1 MYKKHI
7 VLIIISIIVPA
18 LQICAQTIN
27 TEAKASTGD
36 TLSIENVELMNIE
49 LPPLQKLLETAINAP
64 TVEMYRALKKENEG
78 RLSLIK
84 NEWMN
89 HVRGVLNYSYGSMGS
104 MTETSASGQST
115 YFQYFGEQMSLYNI
129 GATISLPVDLFLN
142 RKNKLNVY
150 KSLVEQSDYK
160 ILEALEQRK
169 MLIVEN
175 YSMAI
180 QNLELLRVSQDAL
193 SIAKANVKLGEFEY
207 INGSMVLDGLNE
219 LRREETVALSTHQEA
234 KTALTIAIL
243 KLELLTNIKII
254 K

>member
-18 LQICAQTIN
+18 LQICAQTIK

-64 TVEMYRALKKENEG
+64 TVEMYRAKKTEQES
-78 RLSLIK
+78 RLSLVK
-84 NEWMN
+84 NDWMN
-89 HVRGVLNYSYGSMGS
+89 YIKGVANYSYGSMGS
-104 MTETSASGQST
+104 MTETSATGQST

-129 GATISLPVDLFLN
+129 GAGITIPLDLILN
-142 RKNKLNVY
+142 KKHRYKVQ
-150 KSLVEQSDYK
+150 KSLVEQADYQ

-193 SIAKANVKLGEFEY
+193 SISKANVKLGEFEY
-207 INGSMVLDGLNE
+207 INGSIKLDVLNE
-219 LRREETVALSTHQEA
+219 LRREETVALFTQQQA
-234 KTALTIAIL
+234 KAALTVAIL